1 MWRKISIYL
10 ILLGNAT
17 SLPVLAFAQTQP
29 PSAPPWDYWFGPGF
43 MWGGGWSS
51 LWWICPLMMVV
62 MMLAM
67 MFACRFMCFRRRDQE
82 RRG

>member
-10 ILLGNAT
+10 ILLGNAI
-17 SLPVLAFAQTQP
+17 SLPVRAFAQTQQ

-51 LWWICPLMMVV
+51 FWWICPLMVVV

-67 MFACRFMCFRRRDQE
+67 MFAYRFMCSRRRD
-82 RRG
+82 